1 MTSLKELS
9 EEAIRAHVGGDIDT
23 VKRGIVYAK
32 SGAVTNLELRS
43 STLHAQVGGGTAEP
57 YSVWATFAAADPT
70 QIAVSYCNCQA
81 GHDGRCKH
89 VAAALWAWQRKF
101 DVDRSLLKRL
111 NAANAAAT
119 TSPIVPAASP
129 SSAQSRRTRPLA
141 SATSP
146 KKRMRTAADRRPPL
160 RDDQNGDDDDAN
172 EENSVSSR
180 PCMMDLSQDVEIRI
194 AGARERDVVAAAAA
208 AAAAA
213 AEDPRPASFFNRAIS
228 EFQNHSSS
236 LSTTDAVAAG
246 GAEFTTLES
255 FNEMRRE
262 IRQLTLL
269 LRWVRLASNGRIARL
284 EQRIAAM
291 QREMRVKDEQ
301 LFRREQPHQAT
312 FDDCLSA
319 EAGSEHKAA
328 PPPPQQQ
335 QSPPKAQPQQRSRR
349 QAAMAS
355 SKQQQNKSKKR
366 ENAPRLPE
374 YEESADP
381 LASQW

>member
-1 MTSLKELS
+1 
-9 EEAIRAHVGGDIDT
+9 
-23 VKRGIVYAK
+23 
-32 SGAVTNLELRS
+32 
-43 STLHAQVGGGTAEP
+43 
-57 YSVWATFAAADPT
+57 
-70 QIAVSYCNCQA
+70 
-81 GHDGRCKH
+81 
-89 VAAALWAWQRKF
+89 
-101 DVDRSLLKRL
+101 LLKRL

-141 SATSP
+141 SAASP

-160 RDDQNGDDDDAN
+160 RDDQNCDDDDDAN

-194 AGARERDVVAAAAA
+194 AGARERDVVAA

-312 FDDCLSA
+312 FDDSLSA

-328 PPPPQQQ
+328 PPPPPPQQ

-355 SKQQQNKSKKR
+355 SKQQQNKSK
-366 ENAPRLPE
+366 
-374 YEESADP
+374 
-381 LASQW
+381 